1 MQPTLLIDGNN
12 VLIRAVE
19 ATRRVAMNSPTG
31 VDTSA
36 LVSTVATISRH
47 IREEKPSR
55 VVVLWDGG
63 GPGWR
68 KTIYPQYKAN
78 RPQTTD
84 AYRSHSRAL
93 VREFLDLA
101 GFPQQIQADYEA
113 DDLIAA
119 HWRAS
124 DEPLII
130 LSNDKDMLQLT
141 GYTPRGQACG
151 QIRLSS
157 FDTPTDRWNADRVTE
172 HYGCTPEQ
180 LPIAMSLAGD
190 TSDNI
195 PGVPRIG
202 MKTAV
207 KHLAAADWDLDA
219 VTHQGIRD
227 HMADIA
233 VYRELVDLRNNG
245 MQPRVSSVP
254 LFLPATSGPDRAWRK
269 LHSFC
274 EHHGLRQIAA
284 KLSVGHL
291 W

>member
-12 VLIRAVE
+12 VLVRAVE

-47 IREEKPSR
+47 IREEKPGR

-63 GPGWR
+63 ADGWR
-68 KTIYPQYKAN
+68 KKIYPQYKAN
-78 RPQTTD
+78 RPQATD
-84 AYRSHSRAL
+84 TYRSHSRAL
-93 VREFLDLA
+93 VREFFDLA
-101 GFPQQIQADYEA
+101 GIPQQIQADYEA

-130 LSNDKDMLQLT
+130 LSNDKDMLQLA

-157 FDTPTDRWNADRVTE
+157 SDTPTDRWNADRVTE
-172 HYGCTPEQ
+172 HFGCTPEQ
-180 LPIAMSLAGD
+180 LPLVLALAGD
-190 TSDNI
+190 PSDNV
-195 PGVPRIG
+195 PGVPGIG
-202 MKTAV
+202 PKFAV
-207 KHLAAADWDLDA
+207 KHLAAARWDLDA
-219 VTHQGIRD
+219 VTHQGIRE
-227 HMADIA
+227 HMADVA

-245 MQPRVSSVP
+245 MQPRVPRIP
-254 LFLPATSGPDRAWRK
+254 LFLPFVQGPDPAWRN
-269 LHSFC
+269 LHAFC
-274 EHHGLRQIAA
+274 ERHGLRQIAA